1 MILYLQLPP
10 GFTFAETIDLYFKI
24 HEIFG
29 IKFDERLQQ
38 AIFFLKHYIFKM
50 KEGNRRPT
58 TKLIE
63 LHNHLLSV
71 VLPPEIT
78 H

>member
-10 GFTFAETIDLYFKI
+10 GFSFAQTIDLYFKI

-29 IKFDERLQQ
+29 IKFDERLQH
-38 AIFFLKHYIFKM
+38 AMFFLKHYIYKM
-50 KEGNRRPT
+50 EEGNRKPT

-63 LHNHLLSV
+63 LYNRLESIELL
-71 VLPPEIT
+71 
-78 H
+78 